1 MWFIGGTWQT
11 SMLARWMDRWMD
23 GWMDTFKMC
32 YWLERNISDCFQVH
46 RGQGEARRDVH
57 YDRHFVD
64 NDLLLTD
71 SYRRQSHDLFYPTT
85 KCQSK
90 QGYMIWSHQY
100 LLNTNLWIFLDW
112 PTKLNVLWSAIS
124 NNNTLYW

>member
-1 MWFIGGTWQT
+1 M
-11 SMLARWMDRWMD
+11 
-23 GWMDTFKMC
+23 
-32 YWLERNISDCFQVH
+32 
-46 RGQGEARRDVH
+46 QGEARRDVH

-71 SYRRQSHDLFYPTT
+71 SYRRQSHDLFYLTT

-100 LLNTNLWIFLDW
+100 LLNTNFVDFLGL
-112 PTKLNVLWSAIS
+112 THEIKCSLKCNF
-124 NNNTLYW
+124 